1 MHATTAATLQQATV
15 KATCGLASHKY
26 IYQQFFSIAPA
37 HAYCVVTHVGDL
49 RVAFSR
55 SASTSAMDSGSGFP
69 SVSGTIAIE
78 AAPQQ
83 HDTANSQYGI
93 EGQEGA
99 TVKAA
104 GARTPPRPSICT
116 NHSAS
121 VRGRPHYS
129 NRGMTRDHLGYNAE
143 TKVSHGRRE
152 QLGRVDVPTTVCDRD
167 DTIAHQGCGCNT
179 RLGYCQHRTSVKQ
192 EYAPVAKCVLSS

>member
-1 MHATTAATLQQATV
+1 MCTPQQWRPCDMRP
-15 KATCGLASHKY
+15 ATCKSQMYRRSMK
-26 IYQQFFSIAPA
+26 ISYQQFFSIAPA
-37 HAYCVVTHVGDL
+37 RACCVVTHVGDL

-99 TVKAA
+99 TVNAA

-167 DTIAHQGCGCNT
+167 DTLAH
-179 RLGYCQHRTSVKQ
+179 
-192 EYAPVAKCVLSS
+192 

>member
-1 MHATTAATLQQATV
+1 MRHLSARHNSGDPAASHREGLTCG
-15 KATCGLASHKY
+15 ATCKSQMYRRIHEKS
-26 IYQQFFSIAPA
+26 YQQFFSIALAPI
-37 HAYCVVTHVGDL
+37 VTHVGDL

-99 TVKAA
+99 TVSAA

-129 NRGMTRDHLGYNAE
+129 NGGMTRESPGIQRRDQSFARSLGA
-143 TKVSHGRRE
+143 
-152 QLGRVDVPTTVCDRD
+152 
-167 DTIAHQGCGCNT
+167 T
-179 RLGYCQHRTSVKQ
+179 RSCRCTHHCMR
-192 EYAPVAKCVLSS
+192 P